1 MLKTTILAGLL
12 ASAAAPGGTIF
23 TDEKAAIRHA
33 VEQIKAAKAQPEQ
46 VCYNDKKQ
54 ERATAVL
61 MYARLAD
68 GRAMAYEVLR
78 TPDGYRV
85 GQVTA
90 PDKWP
95 HKVACEG
102 V

>member
-1 MLKTTILAGLL
+1 MLKTAIFAGLL
-12 ASAAAPGGTIF
+12 ASAAAPSGVMF
-23 TDEKAAIRHA
+23 PDEKAAIRHA

-61 MYARLAD
+61 MHARLAD
-68 GRAMAYEVLR
+68 GRPIAYEVLR

-85 GQVTA
+85 GQVSN
-90 PDKWP
+90 PEKWP
-95 HKVACEG
+95 HKVACQG